1 VRETLTALAEAGER
15 VVAWA
20 PFGFLADHV
29 ETLYD
34 LDVEAHALAKE
45 LGLSFVR
52 VPALN
57 LHQGLISA
65 LAQVAIRSISEA
77 SAD

>member
-1 VRETLTALAEAGER
+1 

-34 LDVEAHALAKE
+34 LDVEARKIAGE
-45 LGLSFVR
+45 LGLELVR

-57 LHQGLISA
+57 LHPGLTEALARVAIVSISA
-65 LAQVAIRSISEA
+65 KAPG
-77 SAD
+77 